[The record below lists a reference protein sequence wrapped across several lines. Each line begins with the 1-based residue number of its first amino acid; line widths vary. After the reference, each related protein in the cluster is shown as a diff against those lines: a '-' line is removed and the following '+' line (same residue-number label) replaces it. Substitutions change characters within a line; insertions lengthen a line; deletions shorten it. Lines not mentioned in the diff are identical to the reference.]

1 MKDKTYLYELFII
14 NTGNYGNINFVLD
27 YQHIISYIV
36 EKEFLLIKTTKEFT
50 LRKAFNRTTDTILSG

>member
-1 MKDKTYLYELFII
+1 MNYLLSTLETMEILI
-14 NTGNYGNINFVLD
+14 D